1 MPATRNDMVLGAP
14 RPERLDRP
22 QTSSPIRNG
31 HARGRRTRC
40 LPVARE
46 RTWGPYLKAW
56 VAAAVL
62 AIPQPALP
70 AASAEAACETNGRI
84 THREAE
90 IPCPPEN
97 KGNGP
102 STRRVR
108 APATVSAP
116 DTVVAKVDPEAAM
129 ARTSHRIDRSRRSGP
144 TLPALDDRRDEGNES
159 PAPSNLPGHRPGDP
173 AVTETILGDTWL
185 PTAWLASFERAVAR
199 LGEYLAVLV
208 PDLHMTPDE
217 LRIEPVRS
225 LEEGGSAGIA
235 DIDRRRPWK
244 WTWDRFAHVA
254 DAGGTG
260 TGWSETTGR
269 DLLSGSS
276 FPFAG
281 AYDSGGGRL
290 IGQFGADCER
300 GRVPAG
306 FARPSGVGE
315 VGYSAVDRHGL
326 GDSLSEVYPHAP
338 AARTGRLSEW
348 CNLGYATERPTP
360 TDGVR
365 LPEGSSGFH
374 IGPSRI
380 HRPSLAAEVCR
391 GARVGTCV
399 ELGVALDFDTH
410 RPRDVGQGSLAHRH
424 AYLGGRVE

>member
-1 MPATRNDMVLGAP
+1 M
-14 RPERLDRP
+14 
-22 QTSSPIRNG
+22 Q
-31 HARGRRTRC
+31 C

-62 AIPQPALP
+62 AILQPVLP
-70 AASAEAACETNGRI
+70 AASAEATCETSGRI

-90 IPCPPEN
+90 IPCPSEN
-97 KGNGP
+97 KGNGL

-108 APATVSAP
+108 APATVSAR
-116 DTVVAKVDPEAAM
+116 DTVVAKVDPEAATD
-129 ARTSHRIDRSRRSGP
+129 RTSHRIDRSRRSGP
-144 TLPALDDRRDEGNES
+144 TLPTLDDARDQGNES
-159 PAPSNLPGHRPGDP
+159 PTPSNSPGHRPGDP
-173 AVTETILGDTWL
+173 AVTEATLGDIWL
-185 PTAWLASFERAVAR
+185 PTAWLASFERAGAR

-217 LRIEPVRS
+217 LRIGPAQG
-225 LEEGGSAGIA
+225 LEAGDSAGIA
-235 DIDRRRPWK
+235 DIGPRRPWE

-260 TGWSETTGR
+260 AGVSGMTGR

-281 AYDSGGGRL
+281 GYDSGGGRP
-290 IGQFGADCER
+290 IGLFGADCER

-306 FARPSGVGE
+306 VARSSGVGD

-338 AARTGRLSEW
+338 VARTERLSTW
-348 CNLGYATERPTP
+348 CNLGYATERPAP
-360 TDGVR
+360 TDRVR
-365 LPEGSSGFH
+365 LPEALSGFH
-374 IGPSRI
+374 IARGTGIRPVPPGSR
-380 HRPSLAAEVCR
+380 
-391 GARVGTCV
+391 
-399 ELGVALDFDTH
+399 
-410 RPRDVGQGSLAHRH
+410 
-424 AYLGGRVE
+424 